1 MLYIASTRFNTETL
15 ESNYKYR
22 ADKKIQGCIY
32 GSCMMINEKYPIN
45 SLLFVIE
52 MNNTQNKIEGIGLI
66 KNRLVLD
73 KYYKIYEDGHYN
85 RYTYGG
91 KYWVSREQI
100 IEYNLE
106 LVEIFD
112 KILFKGKS
120 NVKRISGISVVT
132 EKLFKRW
139 EYDVYVI
146 TRQVNQMFTDIFK
159 KDGIE
164 KVLEF

>member
-1 MLYIASTRFNTETL
+1 MLYIASTRFNNETL

-22 ADKKIQGCIY
+22 ADKNINGCIY

-66 KNRLVLD
+66 KNRLILD
-73 KYYKIYEDGHYN
+73 KYYKIYEDGNYN

-91 KYWVSREQI
+91 KYWVNREQI
-100 IEYNLE
+100 MEYNSE

-120 NVKRISGISVVT
+120 NLKRISGISVVT

-139 EYDVYVI
+139 NYDVYLI
-146 TRQVNQMFTDIFK
+146 TRQINQMFSDIFK
-159 KDGIE
+159 TNGIE

>member
-1 MLYIASTRFNTETL
+1 MLYIASTRFNNETL

-22 ADKKIQGCIY
+22 ADKKINGCIY

-66 KNRLVLD
+66 KNRLILD
-73 KYYKIYEDGHYN
+73 KYYKIYKDGNYN

-91 KYWVSREQI
+91 KYWISREQI
-100 IEYNLE
+100 MEYNSI

-139 EYDVYVI
+139 EYDVYMI
-146 TRQVNQMFTDIFK
+146 TRQINQMFADIFK
-159 KDGIE
+159 NDGIE